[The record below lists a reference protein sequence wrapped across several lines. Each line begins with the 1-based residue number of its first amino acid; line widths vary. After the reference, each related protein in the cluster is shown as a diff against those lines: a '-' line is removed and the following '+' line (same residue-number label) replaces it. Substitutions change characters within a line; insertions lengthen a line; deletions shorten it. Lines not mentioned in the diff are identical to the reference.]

1 MCMRAFAAPKKGY
14 KKAYFKTVCR
24 TIESSVKPE
33 QTATMCRAKIPTKIL
48 KSIVLYHCS
57 GAYFDCDRVK
67 KRTVKNKLVKL
78 RNLLQYIKISLRATN
93 VLQID
98 LECKHGSKTNHT
110 IRQMAYASLLRIIP
124 K

>member
-1 MCMRAFAAPKKGY
+1 MCMRTFAAPKKGY

>member
-1 MCMRAFAAPKKGY
+1 MRAFAAPKKGY

-78 RNLLQYIKISLRATN
+78 RNLLQYIKISLRQPMCCRLILNA
-93 VLQID
+93 
-98 LECKHGSKTNHT
+98 S
-110 IRQMAYASLLRIIP
+110 MALKLITPSGKWHRLRC
-124 K
+124 